1 MASSKPWHS
10 TAQHTHEDSIFVK
23 TFGLDCVAVDCERA
37 EPVIYKLV
45 NEIEKPVTL
54 IRIYVGDRPTWRTP
68 DNPMRCDERFKLKG
82 VPTLI
87 RWENGGVAGR
97 LEDYEAHNE
106 IKVKKLL
113 SDTKPVDPLPVEA

>member
-1 MASSKPWHS
+1 MLKN
-10 TAQHTHEDSIFVK
+10 
-23 TFGLDCVAVDCERA
+23 AVDCERA
-37 EPVIYKLV
+37 EPVIYKAV

-54 IRIYVGDRPTWRTP
+54 VRIYVGDRPTWRTP
-68 DNPMRCDERFKLKG
+68 DHPLRCDKRFKLKG

-113 SDTKPVDPLPVEA
+113 SDTKPVDPFPVEA